1 MISYLMD
8 RFVIRLLCSTFFCSP
23 FLICGQTVSYSSESI
38 QSRLAAIQ
46 SRSAEHEARVRNLLA
61 QPDLVGTNFEIPMS
75 SNAVG
80 VEELPVVEVESSYMP
95 VPEYYDAD
103 EIEEVK
109 EVQSPP
115 SADDL
120 VTDPNLQTSSEIE
133 ESSEDLDEAYS
144 ALYDSK
150 LPERHFGYYFG
161 ALLGFAIPDDGALR
175 DKINKTKIP
184 YESDL
189 GVLMGLHLGKDFG
202 TSRVEAEYNYLNFD
216 GSGGVEVSSHNMML
230 RLMLEF
236 EVGDRMDL
244 RTGLGMGVGFLNL
257 EHAQDYGGTSFAYDF
272 LLGMGYRVGENWS
285 LQFDYRYY
293 LTAANDEYDR
303 LQSHMILLSADFD
316 L

>member
-1 MISYLMD
+1 MD
-8 RFVIRLLCSTFFCSP
+8 RLVIRLLFSTLICSP
-23 FLICGQTVSYSSESI
+23 FLICGQTVSSDGASL

-46 SRSAEHEARVRNLLA
+46 SRAAEHEARVRDLLS
-61 QPDLVGTNFEIPMS
+61 QPDLVETNFDIPTIP
-75 SNAVG
+75 NAVE
-80 VEELPVVEVESSYMP
+80 VNEPPEIEVEPSFMP
-95 VPEYYDAD
+95 VPEYYDAN

-109 EVQSPP
+109 EVPRPP

-120 VTDPNLQTSSEIE
+120 VVDPNLETSSETE
-133 ESSEDLDEAYS
+133 VPSEDLDEAYS
-144 ALYDSK
+144 ALYDPK
-150 LPERHFGYYFG
+150 VPERHFGYYFG

-175 DKINKTKIP
+175 NQSGKKKIL

-189 GVLMGLHLGKDFG
+189 GFFTGLHFGKDFG

-216 GSGGVEVSSHNMML
+216 GSAVDGSGGVEASSHNMML

-236 EVGDRMDL
+236 EVGDRFDW

-257 EHAQDYGGTSFAYDF
+257 EHAQEYGGTSFAYDF

-285 LQFDYRYY
+285 LQLDYRYY

-303 LQSHMILLSADFD
+303 LQSHMILFSADFD

>member
-1 MISYLMD
+1 MD
-8 RFVIRLLCSTFFCSP
+8 RLVIRLFCSALFCSP
-23 FLICGQTVSYSSESI
+23 FLICGQTVSSDGVDL
-38 QSRLAAIQ
+38 QTRLAAIQ

-61 QPDLVGTNFEIPMS
+61 QPDLVGTNFDLPITP
-75 SNAVG
+75 NAVE
-80 VEELPVVEVESSYMP
+80 VDELPEVDVEPSFMP

-109 EVQSPP
+109 EVPSPP

-120 VTDPNLQTSSEIE
+120 VADPNLETSSETE
-133 ESSEDLDEAYS
+133 KPSEDLDEAYS

-150 LPERHFGYYFG
+150 VPERHFGYYFG
-161 ALLGFAIPDDGALR
+161 ALLGFAMPDDGALR
-175 DKINKTKIP
+175 DQISGTKIP

-189 GVLMGLHLGKDFG
+189 GFLMGLHLGKDFG

-236 EVGDRMDL
+236 EVGDRFDW

-257 EHAQDYGGTSFAYDF
+257 EHVRDYGGTSFAYDF

-285 LQFDYRYY
+285 LQLDYRYY

-303 LQSHMILLSADFD
+303 LQSHMILFSADFD

>member
-1 MISYLMD
+1 MD
-8 RFVIRLLCSTFFCSP
+8 RLVIRLFCSALFCSP
-23 FLICGQTVSYSSESI
+23 FLICGQTVSSDGVDL
-38 QSRLAAIQ
+38 QTRLAAIQ
-46 SRSAEHEARVRNLLA
+46 SRSAEHEARVRSLLA
-61 QPDLVGTNFEIPMS
+61 QPDLVGTNFDLPITP
-75 SNAVG
+75 NT
-80 VEELPVVEVESSYMP
+80 VEVDELPEVDVEPSFMP

-109 EVQSPP
+109 EVPSPP

-120 VTDPNLQTSSEIE
+120 VADPNLETSSETE
-133 ESSEDLDEAYS
+133 KPSEDLDEAYS

-150 LPERHFGYYFG
+150 VPERHFGYYFG
-161 ALLGFAIPDDGALR
+161 ALLGFAMPDDGALR
-175 DKINKTKIP
+175 DQISGTKIP

-189 GVLMGLHLGKDFG
+189 GFLIGLHLGKDFG

-216 GSGGVEVSSHNMML
+216 GSGDVEVSSHNMML

-236 EVGDRMDL
+236 EVGDRFDW

-257 EHAQDYGGTSFAYDF
+257 EHVRDYGGTSFAYDF

-285 LQFDYRYY
+285 LQLDYRYY

-303 LQSHMILLSADFD
+303 LQSHMILFSADFD

>member
-1 MISYLMD
+1 MD
-8 RFVIRLLCSTFFCSP
+8 RLVIRLFCSALFCSP
-23 FLICGQTVSYSSESI
+23 FLICGQTVSSDGVDL
-38 QSRLAAIQ
+38 QTRLAAIQ
-46 SRSAEHEARVRNLLA
+46 SRSAEHEARVRSLLA
-61 QPDLVGTNFEIPMS
+61 QPDLVGTNFDLPITPI
-75 SNAVG
+75 AVE
-80 VEELPVVEVESSYMP
+80 VDELPEVDVEPSFMP

-109 EVQSPP
+109 EVPSPP

-120 VTDPNLQTSSEIE
+120 VADPNLETSSETE
-133 ESSEDLDEAYS
+133 KPSEDLGEAYS

-150 LPERHFGYYFG
+150 VPERHFGYYFG
-161 ALLGFAIPDDGALR
+161 ALLGFAMPDDGALR
-175 DKINKTKIP
+175 DQISGTKIP

-189 GVLMGLHLGKDFG
+189 GFLMGLHLGKDFG

-236 EVGDRMDL
+236 EVGDRFDW

-257 EHAQDYGGTSFAYDF
+257 EHVRDYGGTSFAYDF

-285 LQFDYRYY
+285 LQLDYRYY

-303 LQSHMILLSADFD
+303 LQSHMILFSADFD

>member
-1 MISYLMD
+1 MD
-8 RFVIRLLCSTFFCSP
+8 RLVIRLFCSALFCSP
-23 FLICGQTVSYSSESI
+23 FLICGQTVSSDGVDL
-38 QSRLAAIQ
+38 QTRLAAIQ
-46 SRSAEHEARVRNLLA
+46 SRSAEHEARVRSLLA
-61 QPDLVGTNFEIPMS
+61 QPDLVGTNFDLPITP
-75 SNAVG
+75 NAVE
-80 VEELPVVEVESSYMP
+80 VDELPEVDVEPSFMP

-109 EVQSPP
+109 EVPSPP

-120 VTDPNLQTSSEIE
+120 VADPNLETSSETE
-133 ESSEDLDEAYS
+133 KPSEDLDEAYS

-150 LPERHFGYYFG
+150 VPERHFGYYFG
-161 ALLGFAIPDDGALR
+161 ALLGFAMPDDGALR
-175 DKINKTKIP
+175 DQISGTKIP

-189 GVLMGLHLGKDFG
+189 GFLMGLHLGKDFG

>member
-1 MISYLMD
+1 MD
-8 RFVIRLLCSTFFCSP
+8 RLVIRLFCSALFCSP
-23 FLICGQTVSYSSESI
+23 FLICGQTVSSDGVDL
-38 QSRLAAIQ
+38 QTRLAAIQ
-46 SRSAEHEARVRNLLA
+46 SRSAEHEARVRSLLA
-61 QPDLVGTNFEIPMS
+61 QPDLVGTNFDLPITP
-75 SNAVG
+75 NAV
-80 VEELPVVEVESSYMP
+80 EFDELPEVDVEPSFMP

-109 EVQSPP
+109 EVPSPP

-120 VTDPNLQTSSEIE
+120 VADPNLETSSETE
-133 ESSEDLDEAYS
+133 KPSEDLDEAYS

-150 LPERHFGYYFG
+150 VPERHFGYYFG
-161 ALLGFAIPDDGALR
+161 ALLGFAMPDDGALR
-175 DKINKTKIP
+175 DQISGTKIP

-189 GVLMGLHLGKDFG
+189 GFLMGLHLGKDFG

-216 GSGGVEVSSHNMML
+216 GSGAVEVSSHNMML

-236 EVGDRMDL
+236 EVGDRFDW

-257 EHAQDYGGTSFAYDF
+257 EHVRDYGGTSFAYDF

-285 LQFDYRYY
+285 LQLDYRYY

-303 LQSHMILLSADFD
+303 LQSHMILFSADFD

>member
-1 MISYLMD
+1 MD
-8 RFVIRLLCSTFFCSP
+8 RLVIRLFCSALFCSP
-23 FLICGQTVSYSSESI
+23 FLICGQTVSSDGVDL
-38 QSRLAAIQ
+38 QTRLAAIQ

-61 QPDLVGTNFEIPMS
+61 QPDLVGTNFDLPITP
-75 SNAVG
+75 NAVE
-80 VEELPVVEVESSYMP
+80 VDELPEVDVEPSFMP

-109 EVQSPP
+109 EVPSPP

-120 VTDPNLQTSSEIE
+120 VADPNLETSSETE
-133 ESSEDLDEAYS
+133 KPSEDLDEAYS

-150 LPERHFGYYFG
+150 VPERHFGYYFG
-161 ALLGFAIPDDGALR
+161 ALLGFAMPDDGALR
-175 DKINKTKIP
+175 DQISGTKIP

-189 GVLMGLHLGKDFG
+189 GFLIGLHLGKDFG

-236 EVGDRMDL
+236 EVGDRFDW

-257 EHAQDYGGTSFAYDF
+257 EHVRDYGGTSFAYDF

-285 LQFDYRYY
+285 LQLDYRYY

-303 LQSHMILLSADFD
+303 LQSHMILFSADFD

>member
-1 MISYLMD
+1 MD
-8 RFVIRLLCSTFFCSP
+8 RLVIRLFCSALFCSP
-23 FLICGQTVSYSSESI
+23 FLICGQTVSSDGVDL
-38 QSRLAAIQ
+38 QTRLAAIQ
-46 SRSAEHEARVRNLLA
+46 SRSAEHEARVRSLLA
-61 QPDLVGTNFEIPMS
+61 QPDLVGTNFDLPITP
-75 SNAVG
+75 NT
-80 VEELPVVEVESSYMP
+80 VEVDELPEVDVEPSFMP

-109 EVQSPP
+109 EVPSPP

-120 VTDPNLQTSSEIE
+120 VADPNLETSSETE
-133 ESSEDLDEAYS
+133 KPSEDLDEAYS

-150 LPERHFGYYFG
+150 VPERHFGYYFG
-161 ALLGFAIPDDGALR
+161 ALLGFAMPDDGALR
-175 DKINKTKIP
+175 DQISGTKIP

-189 GVLMGLHLGKDFG
+189 GFLIGLHLGKDFG

-236 EVGDRMDL
+236 EVGDRFDW

-257 EHAQDYGGTSFAYDF
+257 EHVRDYGGTSFAYDF

-285 LQFDYRYY
+285 LQLDYRYY

-303 LQSHMILLSADFD
+303 LQSHMILFSADFD

>member
-1 MISYLMD
+1 MEPS
-8 RFVIRLLCSTFFCSP
+8 F
-23 FLICGQTVSYSSESI
+23 
-38 QSRLAAIQ
+38 
-46 SRSAEHEARVRNLLA
+46 
-61 QPDLVGTNFEIPMS
+61 
-75 SNAVG
+75 
-80 VEELPVVEVESSYMP
+80 MP
-95 VPEYYDAD
+95 VPEYYDAE

-109 EVQSPP
+109 EVPSPP

-120 VTDPNLQTSSEIE
+120 VTDPNLETSSETE
-133 ESSEDLDEAYS
+133 KPSEDLDEAYS

-150 LPERHFGYYFG
+150 VPERHFGYYFG
-161 ALLGFAIPDDGALR
+161 ALLGFAMPDDGALR
-175 DKINKTKIP
+175 DQTSGTKIP

-189 GVLMGLHLGKDFG
+189 GFLMGLHLGKDFG

-216 GSGGVEVSSHNMML
+216 GSGDVEVSSHNMML

-236 EVGDRMDL
+236 EVGDRFDW

-257 EHAQDYGGTSFAYDF
+257 EHVRDYGGTSFAYDF

-285 LQFDYRYY
+285 LQLDYRYY

-303 LQSHMILLSADFD
+303 LQSHMILFSADFD